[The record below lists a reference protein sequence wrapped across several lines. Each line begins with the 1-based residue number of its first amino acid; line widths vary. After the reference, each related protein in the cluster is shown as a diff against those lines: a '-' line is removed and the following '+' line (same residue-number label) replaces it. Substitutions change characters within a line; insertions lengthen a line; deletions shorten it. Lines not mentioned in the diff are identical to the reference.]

1 MFYENLMNINSYR
14 HQIVSTSALATICVL
29 SGFGC
34 SITNN
39 PSSEDP
45 QKIIQKSEAVRI
57 KIAQQAKE
65 IDRKTPQED
74 PAKVKK
80 Q

>member
-1 MFYENLMNINSYR
+1 MSINSYR

-45 QKIIQKSEAVRI
+45 QKIIQKSEAVRTN
-57 KIAQQAKE
+57 IAQQAKDIE
-65 IDRKTPQED
+65 RNKPHED
-74 PAKVKK
+74 SGKVKK

>member
-1 MFYENLMNINSYR
+1 MNINSYR

-29 SGFGC
+29 IAFGC
-34 SITNN
+34 SKTNN
-39 PSSEDP
+39 PSLEDP
-45 QKIIQKSEAVRI
+45 QKMIQKSEADRTN
-57 KIAQQAKE
+57 IAQQANE
-65 IDRKTPQED
+65 IDRQTPHEV